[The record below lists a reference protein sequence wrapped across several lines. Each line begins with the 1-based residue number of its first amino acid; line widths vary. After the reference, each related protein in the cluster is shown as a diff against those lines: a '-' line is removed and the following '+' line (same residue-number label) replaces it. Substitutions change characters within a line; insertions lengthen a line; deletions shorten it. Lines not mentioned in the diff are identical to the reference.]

1 MLRRR
6 MTRTESQAQTRAD
19 LLEATARVFKRR
31 GYERASI
38 AEIADEAGYSHGA
51 VYSNFDGKDDLFLA
65 LYEQWVARRVAEI
78 DATWSQE
85 GTLAER
91 ARAAADEWMRR
102 LSSEPAPFL
111 LRLELTARAAHDRD
125 LQEKLATRAG
135 AVPLAIRRLI
145 ESAANEKALAR
156 RLPPDELALGF
167 QALSLGLAL
176 EALTGPAAVRPGL
189 GGELA
194 AFLAEAL
201 QNRSGSET
209 A

>member
-1 MLRRR
+1 MVRRR
-6 MTRTESQAQTRAD
+6 MTRAESQTQTRAD
-19 LLEATARVFKRR
+19 LLEAAARVFKRH

-65 LYEQWVARRVAEI
+65 LYEQWLARRGAEI

-85 GTLAER
+85 GTLPAR
-91 ARAAADEWMRR
+91 ARAVADDWMRR
-102 LSSEPAPFL
+102 LSNDPAPFL

-125 LQEKLATRAG
+125 LQEKLATRVA

-145 ESAANEKALAR
+145 ESTATADAAAAQLRPE
-156 RLPPDELALGF
+156 ELALAF
-167 QALSLGLAL
+167 QAVSLGLAL
-176 EALTGPAAVRPGL
+176 EALTSPVAVRPGL

-194 AFLAEAL
+194 SFVAEAL
-201 QNRSGSET
+201 QARSGSKT

>member
-1 MLRRR
+1 MVRRR
-6 MTRTESQAQTRAD
+6 MTRAESQTQTRAD
-19 LLEATARVFKRR
+19 LLEAAARVFTRH

-65 LYEQWVARRVAEI
+65 LYEQWLARRVAEI
-78 DATWSQE
+78 DATWSQD

-91 ARAAADEWMRR
+91 ARAVADDWMRR
-102 LSSEPAPFL
+102 LSNDPAPFL

-125 LQEKLATRAG
+125 LQEKLATRVA

-145 ESAANEKALAR
+145 ESTATADAVAAQLRPE
-156 RLPPDELALGF
+156 ELALAF
-167 QALSLGLAL
+167 QAVSLGLAL
-176 EALTGPAAVRPGL
+176 EALTSPVAVRPGL

-194 AFLAEAL
+194 SFVAEAL
-201 QNRSGSET
+201 QARSGSKT